1 MKDIT
6 ISAKRMRQEFINL
19 LVCFSIGFVINAIA
33 VFWYGTTWSELFTSL
48 HYVILFAIFIY
59 AIWSGIRLV
68 YFLLKKY
75 FPKKKNNT
83 VEPNLNQ

>member
-6 ISAKRMRQEFINL
+6 ISAKAMRQEFINL
-19 LVCFSIGFVINAIA
+19 LVCFSIGVVINVIAI
-33 VFWYGTTWSELFTSL
+33 FSYGTTWSELFSSL

-75 FPKKKNNT
+75 LPTKKSNT
-83 VEPNLNQ
+83 AEANLNQ

>member
-6 ISAKRMRQEFINL
+6 ISAKQIRQEIL
-19 LVCFSIGFVINAIA
+19 SLSVCFFIGFLINGIAIIS
-33 VFWYGTTWSELFTSL
+33 YGTSWSELFTSL
-48 HYVILFAIFIY
+48 PYVILFAIFIY

-75 FPKKKNNT
+75 FPTKKNNT